1 MKNTKKKLVVVAL
14 ASALA
19 LSGCSAVSTA
29 VNKRNLDVK
38 TQMSETVWLDPVSQE
53 QKTVF
58 LQVRNT
64 SDQQINVEDAL
75 KGQLEQKGYTV
86 TDNPALAHYWIQTN
100 ILKLDKMD
108 LREAQGFL
116 SSGYGAG
123 LTGGAL
129 TALAV
134 AANTSHTQ
142 TIIGA
147 GLVGVA
153 AGFIADSLVEDVNY
167 AMITDI
173 QIVEKTEQQVKT
185 TETANIKNGSSANTA
200 TTLTTLE
207 NKKRYQTRVMST
219 ANKVNLDFEEA
230 KPALI
235 DGLASSISGVF

>member
-1 MKNTKKKLVVVAL
+1 MKNTKKKLVCVAL

-29 VNKRNLDVK
+29 VNKRNLEVK
-38 TQMSETVWLDPVSQE
+38 TQMSETVWLDPVSQQE
-53 QKTVF
+53 KTVF
-58 LQVRNT
+58 LQIRNT
-64 SDQQINVEDAL
+64 TDKQIDVEDAL
-75 KGQLEQKGYTV
+75 KSRLEQKGYSV
-86 TDNPALAHYWIQTN
+86 TQNPDDAHYWIQTN

-134 AANTSHTQ
+134 AANTSHSQ
-142 TIIGA
+142 TILGA
-147 GLVGVA
+147 GLIGAA
-153 AGFIADSLVEDVNY
+153 AGFVADSLVEDVNY

-173 QIVEKTEQQVKT
+173 QIVEKTDHQVTT

-207 NKKRYQTRVMST
+207 NKKRYQTRVLST

-230 KPALI
+230 EPALI
-235 DGLASSISGVF
+235 DGLTTSISGVF